1 MNVRSLKNGDWLR
14 RPKPSD
20 YAESTAS
27 RPTGAWTALPVTFFQ
42 QAPSVLSQKSIEEF
56 TMWGPRR
63 TADALVGRCFSCD
76 GKAGPGRP
84 PHRELCGELLTQ
96 DTREPLVLAESWV
109 AL

>member
-1 MNVRSLKNGDWLR
+1 MTVRSLLKNGDWLR

-27 RPTGAWTALPVTFFQ
+27 RPT
-42 QAPSVLSQKSIEEF
+42 SVSSQKFIEEF
-56 TMWGPRR
+56 TMWGGPPGPR
-63 TADALVGRCFSCD
+63 ADALVGHCFSHD
-76 GKAGPGRP
+76 GKAGPGVRRP
-84 PHRELCGELLTQ
+84 RRTHRELCGELLTQ